1 MYQYVPALTLNSSGL
16 GMNPCGLLASTLQSL
31 GRVPGHCPE
40 IFVET
45 FDSTYVSPALG
56 HTALYGVACA
66 ADLALWAEQWDLFA
80 LLLY

>member
-1 MYQYVPALTLNSSGL
+1 MYHYVPALALNSSGL
-16 GMNPCGLLASTLQSL
+16 VMNPCGLLASTLQSL

-40 IFVET
+40 IP
-45 FDSTYVSPALG
+45 STVHKFPNVALG